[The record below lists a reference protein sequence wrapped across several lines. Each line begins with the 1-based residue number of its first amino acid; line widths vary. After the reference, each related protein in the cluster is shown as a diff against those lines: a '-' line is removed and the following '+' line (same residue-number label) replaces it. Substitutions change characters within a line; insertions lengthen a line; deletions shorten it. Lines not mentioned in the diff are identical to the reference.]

1 MTARLRLRGE
11 LSSGAADLTGGG
23 DGWTSSDG
31 VTVTIN
37 GPEVSVEWSN
47 PVAPTD
53 GSFDRMMEEVEATLL
68 LECLRTGNIP
78 EVRWIEREVAG
89 ASATTHQGS
98 FTASSYIVRAQRGLL
113 SAHAGRVDRV
123 AAAPSVLLA
132 LRRYRDAMKLL
143 MVDPRAAVA
152 LAYVAVEGI
161 VDELS
166 GNTRGSDW
174 LAAEAPLGLSPGT
187 LGTLYDSAQL
197 TRHHDASGAKDRL
210 AIAGVSPLT
219 PNEICGRAATAIAA
233 FLKIRSI

>member
-1 MTARLRLRGE
+1 M
-11 LSSGAADLTGGG
+11 
-23 DGWTSSDG
+23 
-31 VTVTIN
+31 TVTIN

-68 LECLRTGNIP
+68 LECLQTGNIP

-89 ASATTHQGS
+89 ASAATHQGS

-113 SAHAGRVDRV
+113 SAHAGRIDRV
-123 AAAPSVLLA
+123 VAARSVLLA

-166 GNTRGSDW
+166 GHTRRQGW
-174 LAAEAPLGLSPGT
+174 LAAEAPLGLPPGT
-187 LGTLYDSAQL
+187 LGTLYDAAQL
-197 TRHHDASGAKDRL
+197 TRHHDASGAKGRL
-210 AIAGVSPLT
+210 ANAAVSPLT
-219 PNEICGRAATAIAA
+219 PNEICGRAAKAIAA
-233 FLKIRSI
+233 FLKFRSIYP

>member
-1 MTARLRLRGE
+1 MTARHRLRGE
-11 LSSGAADLTGGG
+11 LSSGAADPTGGG

-53 GSFDRMMEEVEATLL
+53 GSFDRMIEEVEATLL

-78 EVRWIEREVAG
+78 EVRWIEREFAG

-166 GNTRGSDW
+166 GDTRGSDW
-174 LAAEAPLGLSPGT
+174 LAAEAPLGLTPGT
-187 LGTLYDSAQL
+187 LGTMYDSAQL
-197 TRHHDASGAKDRL
+197 TRHHDASSAKGRL

-219 PNEICGRAATAIAA
+219 PSEVCDRAAAAITA
-233 FLKIRSI
+233 FLQIRSI

>member
-1 MTARLRLRGE
+1 M
-11 LSSGAADLTGGG
+11 
-23 DGWTSSDG
+23 
-31 VTVTIN
+31 TVTIN

-89 ASATTHQGS
+89 ASAATHQGS
-98 FTASSYIVRAQRGLL
+98 FTASSYIVRARRGLL
-113 SAHAGRVDRV
+113 SAHAGRIDRV

-166 GNTRGSDW
+166 GNTRRTDW
-174 LAAEAPLGLSPGT
+174 LAAETPLGLPPGT
-187 LGTLYDSAQL
+187 LGTMYDSAQL
-197 TRHHDASGAKDRL
+197 TRHHDASDAKGRL
-210 AIAGVSPLT
+210 AIAAVSPLT
-219 PNEICGRAATAIAA
+219 PSEICDRAATAIAA
-233 FLKIRSI
+233 FLKFRSI